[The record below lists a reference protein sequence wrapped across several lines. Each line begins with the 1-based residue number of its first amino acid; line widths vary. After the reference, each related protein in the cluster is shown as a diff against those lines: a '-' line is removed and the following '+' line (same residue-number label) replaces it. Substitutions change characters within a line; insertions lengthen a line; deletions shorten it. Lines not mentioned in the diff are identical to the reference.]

1 MGEGVSGLGSLG
13 KRGPEHIGGV
23 HSHAIDAFD
32 AAGTHG
38 LVLLGLVLLGLG
50 LLGLGLLGK
59 GLLGLLGLLGLGLL
73 GVVVVTLLLHPVRG
87 LLSLSVR
94 VLLLLFPVP
103 VTGGGP
109 SPTLLHSLVLG
120 TAAPTHQPLAVS
132 WGAHLEGLPAGLVSQ
147 VSSPYRWYERGPCHF
162 GVSPP
167 SPLVRRGVG

>member
-32 AAGTHG
+32 AAGTDG
-38 LVLLGLVLLGLG
+38 LV

-132 WGAHLEGLPAGLVSQ
+132 WGAHLEGLPAGLVPQ

-167 SPLVRRGVG
+167 SASPLVR

>member
-32 AAGTHG
+32 AAGTDG
-38 LVLLGLVLLGLG
+38 LV

-132 WGAHLEGLPAGLVSQ
+132 WGAHLEGLPAGLVPQ

>member
-38 LVLLGLVLLGLG
+38 LV

-132 WGAHLEGLPAGLVSQ
+132 WGAHLEGLPAGLVPQ

>member
-38 LVLLGLVLLGLG
+38 LV

-120 TAAPTHQPLAVS
+120 TATPTHQPLAVG

-167 SPLVRRGVG
+167 SASPLVR

>member
-38 LVLLGLVLLGLG
+38 LV

-132 WGAHLEGLPAGLVSQ
+132 WGAHLEGLPAGLVPQ

-167 SPLVRRGVG
+167 SASPLVR

>member
-32 AAGTHG
+32 AAGTDG
-38 LVLLGLVLLGLG
+38 LV

-120 TAAPTHQPLAVS
+120 TATPTHQPLAVG